1 MTTNTLSVI
10 DFVTR
15 ESLRVAHETATF
27 LSTIDRSYDDSFA
40 RTGGK
45 VGSALR
51 VRNPNQ
57 FTRRTGSR
65 IMDVQDVTETT
76 QSVTLAT
83 QDGVD
88 LRFNSAELTLAFDDL
103 SKRYIEPAVK
113 TLVSG
118 IEADVLAGITKG
130 VANQVGTH
138 GQVPGASGDITA
150 FGNARAKLNQ
160 GLAPMNDRS
169 LQLDSVTMASVANG
183 TKSLFHDAAQ
193 IKKGFVEGYIN
204 RSMGFDWYENERILN
219 FQCGSDHT
227 TVALNDASIASG
239 DSTVTMS
246 GSSNGLSVGDVFT
259 VADVKAVHPETKTAL
274 AHDKQ
279 FVVTAISGNDVTFDP
294 PWVTSGPTQNVDHL
308 PTTLDVVT
316 VLGTASAYYRTALA
330 YQKEF
335 ATFVTADLPI
345 MDDAARCVRRTQDG
359 LSMRVWQASD
369 IRNDEM
375 LLRIDILYG
384 YKLLRPEWASRI
396 ICN

>member
-1 MTTNTLSVI
+1 MANTLSVI

-27 LSTIDRSYDDSFA
+27 LSTIDRSYDDSFS

-45 VGSALR
+45 QGDALR
-51 VRNPNQ
+51 VRNPNE
-57 FTRRTGSR
+57 FVRRKGSR

-76 QSVTLAT
+76 QSVAVAT

-88 LRFNSAELTLAFDDL
+88 LRFNSAEMSLALDEL

-113 TLVSG
+113 TMISG

-130 VANQVGTH
+130 VANQVGAH
-138 GQVPGASGDITA
+138 GTVPGASGDISA

-160 GLAPMNDRS
+160 GLAPVSDRS
-169 LQLDSVTMASVANG
+169 IQLDSVTMASVVNG
-183 TKSLFHDAAQ
+183 TKSLFHDGSQ
-193 IKKGFVEGYIN
+193 VKKAFVEGYFS

-246 GSSNGLSVGDVFT
+246 GSNNGLSVGDVFT
-259 VADVKAVHPETKTAL
+259 VADVKAVHPQTKQAL

-294 PWVTSGPTQNVDHL
+294 PWITSGPKQNVDHL

-316 VLGTASAYYRTALA
+316 VLGTASAFYRTALA
-330 YQKEF
+330 YTKEF
-335 ATFVTADLPI
+335 ATFVTADLPL
-345 MDDAARCVRRTQDG
+345 MDDAAKCMRRTQDG
-359 LSMRVWQASD
+359 LTVRVWQASD

-375 LLRIDILYG
+375 LLRIDMLYG
-384 YKLLRPEWASRI
+384 YKLLRPEWGCRI